1 MSGARGGERPD
12 RVVMGAHLPEGVVRT
27 VANVGYSAG
36 ALAEVMAA
44 WVEQRLRIWPVRDL
58 SAASGLNVRTVRM
71 VVRDVVAAG
80 HAARMPG
87 AVLSFPGRG
96 PYLYRMTPVGAQV
109 WSGFRSDARLRRRP
123 AKAESL
129 TPHL

>member
-12 RVVMGAHLPEGVVRT
+12 RVVMGAHLPEGVART
-27 VANVGYSAG
+27 AANVGYSPG

-44 WVEQRLRIWPVRDL
+44 WVEQRLRIWSVRDL
-58 SAASGLNVRTVRM
+58 SAASGLNVHTVRM

-87 AVLSFPGRG
+87 AVPSFPG
-96 PYLYRMTPVGAQV
+96 PYLYRLTPVGAQA

-123 AKAESL
+123 TKAESPL
-129 TPHL
+129 PRR